1 MRPLVWM
8 AAHSAAV
15 ATHAHEAMLRQHD
28 DGIGERANVKD
39 GVTHGSRERKRERA
53 TWSEFKPNGLQ
64 SLKGYVCR

>member
-39 GVTHGSRERKRERA
+39 GVTHGSRERKRENE
-53 TWSEFKPNGLQ
+53 SN
-64 SLKGYVCR
+64 VV